1 MAGALSPQFKG
12 IHLHFRKCSGNSV
25 FHQFV
30 LAGPGGQHIHNW
42 TTKPATH
49 QLLLVLRSSL
59 RYACFLLSSHHNSGL
74 RTSTISELAGSKTIS
89 ATGGEAS
96 ELAMRSHLPT
106 TSSDVR
112 VPLAWEPFGRSPIT
126 CVHWRG
132 TEDLPMNLASSS
144 QAIL

>member
-42 TTKPATH
+42 TTKPTTH

-59 RYACFLLSSHHNSGL
+59 RYACFLLSSHRNSGL
-74 RTSTISELAGSKTIS
+74 RTSTIRNFPAQKLSRLQEGRPQSWRCDHTCQPRARMSGFPWPGNHS
-89 ATGGEAS
+89 G
-96 ELAMRSHLPT
+96 
-106 TSSDVR
+106 VR
-112 VPLAWEPFGRSPIT
+112 PSLVFIG
-126 CVHWRG
+126 RG
-132 TEDLPMNLASSS
+132 TEELPMNLTSSS